1 MYLQERGA
9 DVWLQLH
16 VQPGAKHTAWAGEYG
31 ERIKIR
37 LNAPPVEGRANTA
50 LTAWLAQQFGCV
62 ARNVVVLKGEL
73 SRTKTVCFSGMA
85 GQYEEM
91 RDRIALALR
100 GVNADE

>member
-1 MYLQERGA
+1 MIYLQQRGD
-9 DVWLQLH
+9 DVWLHVH

-31 ERIKIR
+31 DRIKVR
-37 LNAPPVEGRANTA
+37 LCAPPVEGRANIA

-62 ARNVVVLKGEL
+62 ARNVLVLKGEL

-91 RDRIALALR
+91 KDRIAQVLR
-100 GVNADE
+100 D

>member
-1 MYLQERGA
+1 MIYLQERGG
-9 DVWLQLH
+9 DVWLQVH

-50 LTAWLAQQFGCV
+50 LTVWLAQQFGCV

-100 GVNADE
+100 G